1 MGETKN
7 ITRRFLFDAKY
18 YQGSLQQFH
27 GSCTI
32 HSGNLYQIFAYVKN
46 AQESLP
52 EGAPSVS
59 GMLLYAKTDEE
70 VFPQNNYL
78 MSGNLVEAKAL
89 DLSGD
94 FPSIRRQLDGIVEKY
109 FA

>member
-1 MGETKN
+1 MGEPE
-7 ITRRFLFDAKY
+7 IVARRFLSDAKY
-18 YQGSLQQFH
+18 YQRSPQQFH
-27 GSCTI
+27 DARTI

-46 AQESLP
+46 AQESLSAA
-52 EGAPSVS
+52 APPVS

-70 VFPQNNYL
+70 VFPQKSYL
-78 MSGNLVEAKAL
+78 MSGNPVEVRAL
-89 DLSGD
+89 DPSAD